1 MNNKFLAAAAAA
13 AFVMIPAAAQA
24 QDDAAAPAGAQ
35 PYVGFQVGY
44 HDLGVDSAD
53 VAPLDVDD
61 SAITYGGYAGVDF
74 GSRIVFGVEGNYN
87 FGNGPIDSE
96 YGVAGR
102 IGMRAPNGTII
113 FARGGYQWVNLDI
126 EGFTG
131 VTNPPAGLDDTV
143 DDYLVGV
150 GADIATGGS
159 ARIRIAVDTI
169 SFDTVRPTL
178 GVNFAF

>member
-1 MNNKFLAAAAAA
+1 MIKKLSAAAAAA
-13 AFVMIPAAAQA
+13 AFVMIPAAAHA
-24 QDDAAAPAGAQ
+24 QEAAEASTGAQ

-44 HDLGVDSAD
+44 HDLGVDSED

-87 FGNGPIDSE
+87 RGNGPIDSE

-102 IGMRAPNGTII
+102 VGMRAPNGTIV
-113 FARGGYQWVNLDI
+113 FARAGYQWVNIDI
-126 EGFTG
+126 EGLTG
-131 VTNPPAGLDDTV
+131 LVVPPDSIDDTI

-169 SFDTVRPTL
+169 SFDTVRPTI